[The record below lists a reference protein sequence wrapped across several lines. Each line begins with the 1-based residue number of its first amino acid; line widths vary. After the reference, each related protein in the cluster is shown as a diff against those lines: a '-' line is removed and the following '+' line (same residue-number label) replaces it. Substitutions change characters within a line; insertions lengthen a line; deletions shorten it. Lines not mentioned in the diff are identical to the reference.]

1 MLTEINKAVDFI
13 KTKIPECYAETGI
26 ILGSGL
32 EKLSEEFKLL
42 SEIPYT
48 EIPGFIDSGDT
59 EEPGMLIYG
68 AIGNKNVL
76 IMRGRLHYYEGYSM
90 KEITFPIKVMK
101 ALGLRYLILTGA
113 AGSINPGF
121 EIGDIMIIR
130 DHINNFP
137 ENPLRGKNDD
147 EIGPRFPDMSEVY
160 DKQMRLMARGIASK
174 NYIEIK
180 EGVYVGV
187 SGPNYETP
195 AEYKM
200 FLVLGGD
207 VMGMSVVPEAIVA
220 RHMNVKVF
228 GLSVI
233 SDMGVPN
240 APRKITHDVE
250 KRIGSFVNPHMAII
264 LKELI
269 TALPEGE
276 E

>member
-1 MLTEINKAVDFI
+1 MLEEIKKAVNFI
-13 KTKIPECYAETGI
+13 KSKIPECYAETGI
-26 ILGSGL
+26 VLGSGL
-32 EKLSEEFKLL
+32 GKLSEEFNLL

-48 EIPGFIDSGDT
+48 EIPGFLDTGDT
-59 EEPGMLIYG
+59 NEPGMLIYG
-68 AIGNKNVL
+68 AIGNKKVL
-76 IMRGRLHYYEGYSM
+76 IMYGRMHYYEGYSM
-90 KEITFPIKVMK
+90 KEITFPIRVMK
-101 ALGLRYLILTGA
+101 ALGIRYLILTGA
-113 AGSINPGF
+113 VGTINPSF

-137 ENPLRGKNDD
+137 ENPLRGKNED
-147 EIGPRFPDMSEVY
+147 ELGPRFPDMNEVY

-207 VMGMSVVPEAIVA
+207 VMGMSTVPEALVA

-250 KRIGSFVNPHMAII
+250 KRVALFVKPQMAII
-264 LKELI
+264 LRELI
-269 TALPEGE
+269 IALPEGE

>member
-1 MLTEINKAVDFI
+1 MLAEINKAVDFI
-13 KTKIPECYAETGI
+13 KTKIPECFAETGI
-26 ILGSGL
+26 VLGSGL
-32 EKLSEEFKLL
+32 GKLSEEFKLL
-42 SEIPYT
+42 SEIPYI
-48 EIPGFIDSGDT
+48 EIPGFLDSGET

-68 AIGNKNVL
+68 ALGSKKIL

-90 KEITFPIKVMK
+90 KEITFPIRVMK
-101 ALGLRYLILTGA
+101 ALGIRYLILTGA
-113 AGSINPGF
+113 AGSINPSL

-137 ENPLRGKNDD
+137 ENPLRGENEDKL
-147 EIGPRFPDMSEVY
+147 GPRFPDMSEVY

-174 NYIEIK
+174 NIIEIK

-207 VMGMSVVPEAIVA
+207 VMGMSTVPEAIVA
-220 RHMNVKVF
+220 RHMNLKVF

-233 SDMGVPN
+233 TDMGVPN
-240 APRKITHDVE
+240 APRKITYDVE
-250 KRIGSFVNPHMAII
+250 KRIASFVKPQMVII
-264 LKELI
+264 IKELI
-269 TALPEGE
+269 AVLPEGE

>member
-1 MLTEINKAVDFI
+1 MLEEINKAVDFI
-13 KTKIPECYAETGI
+13 KAKIPECYAETGI
-26 ILGSGL
+26 VLGSGL
-32 EKLSEEFKLL
+32 GKLSEEFNLL
-42 SEIPYT
+42 SEIPYI
-48 EIPGFIDSGDT
+48 EIPGFLDSVETD
-59 EEPGMLIYG
+59 EPGRLIYG
-68 AIGNKNVL
+68 AIGNKKVL
-76 IMRGRLHYYEGYSM
+76 IMWGRLHYYEGYSM
-90 KEITFPIKVMK
+90 KEITFPIRVMK
-101 ALGLRYLILTGA
+101 SLGIKYLILTGS
-113 AGSINPGF
+113 AGSINPSF

-137 ENPLRGKNDD
+137 ENPLRGKNEDD
-147 EIGPRFPDMSEVY
+147 FGPRFPDMSEVY

-207 VMGMSVVPEAIVA
+207 VMGMTTVPEAIVA
-220 RHMNVKVF
+220 RHMNLKVF

-250 KRIGSFVNPHMAII
+250 KRIGSFVNPKMAII
-264 LKELI
+264 LRELI

>member
-1 MLTEINKAVDFI
+1 MLEEINKAVDFI
-13 KTKIPECYAETGI
+13 KAKIPECYAETGI

-32 EKLSEEFKLL
+32 GSLSEEFNLL
-42 SEIPYT
+42 SEIAYT
-48 EIPGFIDSGDT
+48 EIPGFIDSGEIDD
-59 EEPGMLIYG
+59 PGRLIYG
-68 AIGNKNVL
+68 ALGNKKVL
-76 IMRGRLHYYEGYSM
+76 IMLGRLHYYEGYSM
-90 KEITFPIKVMK
+90 KEITFPIRVLKK
-101 ALGLRYLILTGA
+101 LGIKYLILTGA

-121 EIGDIMIIR
+121 EIGDIMIIS

-137 ENPLRGKNDD
+137 ENPLRGNNEDNF
-147 EIGPRFPDMSEVY
+147 GPRFPDMSEVY

-180 EGVYVGV
+180 EGVYVGT

-207 VMGMSVVPEAIVA
+207 VMGMSTVPEAIVA

-240 APRKITHDVE
+240 APRKITYDVE
-250 KRIGSFVNPHMAII
+250 KRIASFVKPKMIII
-264 LKELI
+264 LRELI
-269 TALPEGE
+269 NALPEGE
-276 E
+276 D